1 MRVLRRAPLL
11 AVSAALLTLSAPGRA
26 LPDPAQ
32 TSFAAAT
39 KALARGDG
47 IAAEAELQ
55 RAARAGASRPEL
67 AAAMGEALIDQGA
80 FDKARDWLAPGQFTP
95 GEAAHGWRMLGKL
108 ERVSGNLAAAGTAFD
123 RALLAAPNDPLLWVE
138 IGRMRY
144 SGGEQLQAIGAADR
158 ALAAAPDNPR
168 ALEFKAELMRDA
180 QGYAAAIPLYQRA
193 LETSGND
200 LGLLGGYAAVL
211 GEAGRAKDMLAVT
224 RHMLELAPR
233 NPRAFFLQAVL
244 AARAGQIDLARA
256 LLNRTRNQLETLPA
270 GMLLQGVLELEAG
283 NANVAADKLAVLAD
297 RQPANQRVQL
307 LLARALYAAGDY
319 NQLFAR
325 FAALTQRS
333 DAPPYLLTL
342 LARAYEDQGNRAA
355 AAPLLDRAAAV
366 SLPGLQ
372 PIFEPDAPSVLGP
385 RFAAAPA
392 APGQAVPYVR
402 SLLFAQNNGA
412 AAQAASQFLELRPGS
427 GDALALL
434 GDVELVSGA
443 PGRALEHYA
452 RAAQVRFSDLLL
464 LRIAVAY
471 ERLGQGGAAQPV
483 VAQYLAAF
491 PGSRLA
497 ARMAANHAAL
507 AGDWPTALLLLERL
521 RARGGNRDV
530 RLLAD
535 LSLAQLRGGDPLAAL
550 ASAQRAWQLQ
560 PSSPV
565 AAQALG
571 MALAAARKDAVGARQ
586 LLAQARR
593 IGGDNPLLQETLAK
607 LH

>member
-1 MRVLRRAPLL
+1 MWVSCRAILL
-11 AVSAALLTLSAPGRA
+11 ACSAAVLAHSVPGQA
-26 LPDPAQ
+26 MPDAARN
-32 TSFAAAT
+32 SFAAAT

-55 RAARAGASRPEL
+55 RAARAGARTPEL
-67 AAAMGEALIDQGA
+67 AAAMGEALINQGA
-80 FDKARDWLAPGQFTP
+80 FDKARGWLGRGQFSS

-108 ERVSGNLAAAGTAFD
+108 ERLSGNLAAAGTAFD

-144 SGGEQLQAIGAADR
+144 SGGEQLQAIDAAER

-168 ALEFKAELMRDA
+168 ALEFRAELVRDA
-180 QGYAAAIPLYQRA
+180 QGYAAALPLYERG

-200 LGLLGGYAAVL
+200 LGLLGGYAGVL

-233 NPRAFFLQAVL
+233 NLRAFYLQAVL

-256 LLNRTRNQLETLPA
+256 LLSRTRNQLETLPA
-270 GMLLQGVLELEAG
+270 GMLLQGLLELEAG

-307 LLARALYAAGDY
+307 LLARALYAAGDH

-325 FAALTQRS
+325 FAALAQRS

-342 LARAYEDQGNRAA
+342 LARAYEDLGNRAA
-355 AAPLLDRAAAV
+355 AAPLLDRAAAPL
-366 SLPGLQ
+366 LPTLQ
-372 PIFEPDAPSVLGP
+372 PIFEPNAPGVLGP
-385 RFAAAPA
+385 RFAAARA

-402 SLLFAQNNGA
+402 SLLIAQNNGA
-412 AAQAASQFLELRPGS
+412 AGLAANQFLELRPGS

-434 GDVELVSGA
+434 GDVELVSGL
-443 PGRALEHYA
+443 PGNALTYY
-452 RAAQVRFSDLLL
+452 RRSAQVRFPDLLL
-464 LRIAVAY
+464 LRIVAAY
-471 ERLGQGGAAQPV
+471 DKLGQGGAAQPV
-483 VAQYLAAF
+483 VVQYLAAF
-491 PGSRLA
+491 PSSRLA

-507 AGDWPTALLLLERL
+507 AGDWPTALLLLESL
-521 RARGGNRDV
+521 RVRGGNRDV

-535 LSLAQLRGGDPLAAL
+535 LSLAQLRSGDAPAAL

-571 MALAAARKDAVGARQ
+571 MALAAARKDTAGARQ
-586 LLAQARR
+586 LLTQARR